1 MSSHSSR
8 APGGSRPAD
17 DTGRRQE
24 VPAGVGQ
31 MVNTQRGEARG
42 SLRAETAHECF
53 YDSPPPNCRL
63 HERENEEYLPLQSA
77 KLKEKA

>member
-1 MSSHSSR
+1 MELHEPPWTSISLHGGLHGV
-8 APGGSRPAD
+8 PGNVGSP
-17 DTGRRQE
+17 
-24 VPAGVGQ
+24 Q
-31 MVNTQRGEARG
+31 MVNTQRGEDRG
-42 SLRAETAHECF
+42 SLRAKTAHEYF